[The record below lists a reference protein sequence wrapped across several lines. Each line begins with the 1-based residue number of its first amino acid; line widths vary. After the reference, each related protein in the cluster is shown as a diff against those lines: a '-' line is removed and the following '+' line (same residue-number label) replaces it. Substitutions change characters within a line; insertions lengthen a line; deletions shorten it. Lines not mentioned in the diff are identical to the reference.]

1 MSKKQTTNS
10 YTKRKKPEQTV
21 PANETTAAET
31 AVDQKMTAIE
41 KSSAVEE
48 RTANQETAVD
58 QKMAATQKMVEKKGS
73 TKMKYYNISH
83 LVKSEDLNHHG
94 TLFAGRSA
102 EWLVEAAFVAAAS
115 QHGRPQDVLCVNIH
129 GFTFTKPVQ
138 KGDIITFYSRV
149 AKVGN
154 TSITVYVKV
163 MSEIHGTT
171 HVDGYLTFV
180 CVEPDTKRKRPH
192 GIVMDETTDEEELQ
206 IRQRAETL
214 SH

>member
-1 MSKKQTTNS
+1 M
-10 YTKRKKPEQTV
+10 V
-21 PANETTAAET
+21 PAKEIPVTEM
-31 AVDQKMTAIE
+31 AVDRKVTVKE
-41 KSSAVEE
+41 KASAREE
-48 RTANQETAVD
+48 RTANQETAID
-58 QKMAATQKMVEKKGS
+58 QEMTVTHKTAEKKGS
-73 TKMKYYNISH
+73 TKMKYYKISH

-149 AKVGN
+149 AKVGT

-192 GIVMDETTDEEELQ
+192 GIVMDETTDEEEIQ

>member
-1 MSKKQTTNS
+1 
-10 YTKRKKPEQTV
+10 
-21 PANETTAAET
+21 
-31 AVDQKMTAIE
+31 
-41 KSSAVEE
+41 
-48 RTANQETAVD
+48 
-58 QKMAATQKMVEKKGS
+58 
-73 TKMKYYNISH
+73 MKYYKISH

-149 AKVGN
+149 AKVGT

-192 GIVMDETTDEEELQ
+192 GIVMDETTDEEEIQ

>member
-1 MSKKQTTNS
+1 
-10 YTKRKKPEQTV
+10 
-21 PANETTAAET
+21 
-31 AVDQKMTAIE
+31 
-41 KSSAVEE
+41 
-48 RTANQETAVD
+48 
-58 QKMAATQKMVEKKGS
+58 
-73 TKMKYYNISH
+73 MKYYQISH

-138 KGDIITFYSRV
+138 KGDIITFLSKV

-154 TSITVYVKV
+154 TSITVYVKAV
-163 MSEIHGTT
+163 SEIHKTT
-171 HVDGYLTFV
+171 HVDGFLTFV

-192 GIVMDETTDEEELQ
+192 CIAMDGPQDEEEIL
-206 IRQRAETL
+206 IRERAEKL
-214 SH
+214 